1 MARERFRG
9 RHSVF
14 WRVAAVLVTVQLA
27 TGWLAIGFSA
37 YLASDRSADLAENS
51 LRVRMDG
58 LAEEIERS
66 GAPLLGGLEELPD
79 LLLSNLSYRFPD
91 PLILADTTGRIVHM
105 LYPVADAFSSIVADS
120 ATIPVISPSFRRAIQ
135 SGDIV
140 IDRSSELLAGGWA
153 AAPLYDAAGILL
165 GGYVIQPI
173 ERTIAREL
181 APNKDAYRTALWSVV
196 LISILIAVI
205 LSGVFTWWLVKPL
218 RRIAAKVVEIGAGE
232 YDARVEVRGTDE
244 IARLGETV
252 KRTAYEVSE
261 SIEALKT
268 TDLMRR
274 ELVANVGHDLRTPLA
289 ALRAYIEE
297 GLRFHEEGRT
307 DAALEAIG
315 SASRQADYLHHL
327 VDDLFELSLLEN
339 PSPQLR
345 SEPVPISE
353 LMNEAAR
360 SHMGRMQTGGI
371 EFLVD
376 IHASLPIIQA
386 DGVRLMR
393 LFDNLLANAL
403 RHTPEGGR
411 ILLTARAEKPFV
423 QVEVE
428 DSGEG
433 MDSESLSRIFDR
445 YYRGDASRTRDEHGT
460 GLGLAI
466 SRAVAELHG
475 GTLEAA
481 SELGRGTTM
490 TLRLPWQESTEK
502 E

>member
-27 TGWLAIGFSA
+27 TGMLAIGFSA

-51 LRVRMDG
+51 LRVRMDA

-66 GAPLLGGLEELPD
+66 GTPLLTGLENLPD
-79 LLLSNLSYRFPD
+79 PLLSNLSYRFPD
-91 PLILADTTGRIVHM
+91 PLVLADTTGRIVHM
-105 LYPVADAFSSIVADS
+105 LYPVADAFSMTVADS
-120 ATIPVISPSFRRAIQ
+120 ATIPVIPPTFRGAID
-135 SGDIV
+135 SGEIV

-153 AAPLYDAAGILL
+153 AAPLYDATGILL
-165 GGYVIQPI
+165 GGYVIQPL

-181 APNKDAYRTALWSVV
+181 APTRDAFRTALLSVV
-196 LISILIAVI
+196 LVSVLIAVM
-205 LSGVFTWWLVKPL
+205 LAGVFTWWLVKPL
-218 RRIAAKVVEIGAGE
+218 RRIAARVIEIGAGE
-232 YDARVEVRGTDE
+232 YDVRVEVRGTDE

-252 KRTAYEVSE
+252 NRMACQVSE

-268 TDLMRR
+268 TDRMRR

-289 ALRAYIEE
+289 ALRGYIEE

-307 DAALEAIG
+307 DAARGAIG

-353 LMNEAAR
+353 LLNEAAR
-360 SHMGRMQTGGI
+360 SHAGRMAAGGI

-376 IHASLPIIQA
+376 IPASLPIIQA

-393 LFDNLLANAL
+393 LFDNLLSNAL

-411 ILLTARAEKPFV
+411 ILLTASVEKPLV
-423 QVEVE
+423 QIEVE

-433 MDSESLSRIFDR
+433 MDSASLSRIFDR
-445 YYRGDASRTRDEHGT
+445 YYRGEASRTRDEHGT

-475 GTLEAA
+475 GTLEVT

-490 TLRLPWQESTEK
+490 TLRLPWQERE
-502 E
+502 EGE